1 MIEVVRCFYFF
12 ILGLDFMETDNF
24 QLQNEGT
31 YKGLQAYKNSKLC
44 NVLFTY
50 HLADKLAQEKVLV
63 NAVDPGEKIF
73 QRIILTH
80 VSQNASVLK
89 PLPPQ

>member
-1 MIEVVRCFYFF
+1 MTWKMIEVILCFYFF

-63 NAVDPGEKIF
+63 NAVDPGKKLF

-80 VSQNASVLK
+80 VSQNF
-89 PLPPQ
+89 

>member
-1 MIEVVRCFYFF
+1 MAQSNKNIKRMFTH
-12 ILGLDFMETDNF
+12 LKGLDFMEADNF

-50 HLADKLAQEKVLV
+50 QLADKLKQERVLV
-63 NAVDPGEKIF
+63 NAVDPGWYYVNINSCNKCMF
-73 QRIILTH
+73 
-80 VSQNASVLK
+80 
-89 PLPPQ
+89 

>member
-1 MIEVVRCFYFF
+1 
-12 ILGLDFMETDNF
+12 METDNF
-24 QLQNEGT
+24 QLQNEDT

-73 QRIILTH
+73 QLIILIL
-80 VSQNASVLK
+80 VPQKEKLVLNV
-89 PLPPQ
+89 LPCT

>member
-1 MIEVVRCFYFF
+1 
-12 ILGLDFMETDNF
+12 MEPDNF

-50 HLADKLAQEKVLV
+50 QLADKLRQERVLV
-63 NAVDPGEKIF
+63 NAVDPGKFKILMVRYSSF
-73 QRIILTH
+73 QTETDTCSLRRESEAKYTCAGH
-80 VSQNASVLK
+80 VTY
-89 PLPPQ
+89 